1 MSWQDQEDSGGG
13 DNTHRPNP
21 WGKPEQKSQ
30 QPPWGHRG
38 PSSRPEGPDLE
49 DLLRRAKNGFRG
61 VSGGPGG
68 TGKLVAFAVLALLVF
83 WFSSGFYFI
92 QPNQNGVVL
101 TFGRYAHTDEVPGLK
116 WRLPW
121 PVQSV
126 NIIDVT
132 AERRIQIGYGDQT
145 RPGHPDLPDESLM
158 LTGDENIID
167 INFVVLW
174 RINNAKDFLYSI
186 RDPEDTI
193 RLVAASAMREV
204 IGKTKIQSALTE
216 GRNQI
221 QSDTRALMQKTLDD
235 YKSGVTINNVQL
247 QKVDPPAAVVDAF
260 NEVQRARQRKE
271 ELKNLAEAYR
281 NDIMP
286 KAVGE
291 SEKLRQQADGYRQEV
306 VNRAKGDAERFN
318 SVFEAYKNAP
328 SVTAERMY
336 LETMEDV
343 LKNANTIVMGA
354 GPSGHVLPYLSLD
367 KFQTSPKAAPL
378 PQTTSGEVKP

>member
-1 MSWQDQEDSGGG
+1 MSWQDQGSSDGED
-13 DNTHRPNP
+13 NNRRPNP
-21 WGKPEQKSQ
+21 WGKPEQKPQ
-30 QPPWGHRG
+30 MPWGSRKS
-38 PSSRPEGPDLE
+38 SSRGDGPDLE
-49 DLLRRAKNGFRG
+49 DLIRRAQDGFQG
-61 VSGGPGG
+61 FSGG
-68 TGKLVAFAVLALLVF
+68 TGKMLAIGVLVAVVLWLA
-83 WFSSGFYFI
+83 SGLYFI

-101 TFGRYAHTDEVPGLK
+101 TFGKYAHTDEVPGLK

-121 PVQSV
+121 PIQSV
-126 NIIDVT
+126 NVIDVT
-132 AERRIQIGYGDQT
+132 AERRIQIGYGESGRRGQ
-145 RPGHPDLPDESLM
+145 PDLPDESLM

-167 INFVVLW
+167 IDFVVLW

-221 QSDTRALMQKTLDD
+221 QTDTRALMQKTLDD

-247 QKVDPPAAVVDAF
+247 QKVDPPSAVVDAF
-260 NEVQRARQRKE
+260 NEVQRARQRRE
-271 ELKNLAEAYR
+271 ELRNLAEAYR

-306 VNRAKGDAERFN
+306 VNRAKGDADRFN
-318 SVFEAYKNAP
+318 SVLEAYKGAP
-328 SVTAERMY
+328 SVTARRMY

-343 LKNANTIVMGA
+343 LKNANTIVMGSGAA
-354 GPSGHVLPYLSLD
+354 GNVLPYLSLD
-367 KFQTSPKAAPL
+367 KVQKSPKLGEIPQAAV
-378 PQTTSGEVKP
+378 GEAKP